1 MKDVKAL
8 LGEGYDAVLIT
19 VGTFKG
25 NVLPMKGHDLQNVYV
40 NTEFLKASREGNPQP
55 VEGGRVVVLGGG
67 NVAYDCARTAVR
79 LGAKSVD
86 IACLEAEAVMTST
99 PEEREEAA
107 EEGIVLHDAYAFT
120 SINDDGT
127 GKVGSMT
134 IHKIAKFYFDEN
146 HRAVTELVDGG
157 ELTLPAD
164 YVIFGVGQKPE
175 DTMGYGLE
183 LTHGP
188 YIVTDG
194 NHMSSE
200 PGIFAA
206 GDVVTG
212 TKSVIGAIAEG
223 RDAASAIDR
232 YLGGDGDISA
242 ELLDPEPVEKS
253 LGKAPAEFYTKATL
267 PHFVPGDERKG
278 TFEPFECPFTEDE
291 AKREASRC
299 LQCDLRLTITKPR
312 LWNEY

>member
-1 MKDVKAL
+1 
-8 LGEGYDAVLIT
+8 
-19 VGTFKG
+19 
-25 NVLPMKGHDLQNVYV
+25 
-40 NTEFLKASREGNPQP
+40 
-55 VEGGRVVVLGGG
+55 
-67 NVAYDCARTAVR
+67 
-79 LGAKSVD
+79 
-86 IACLEAEAVMTST
+86 MTST

-134 IHKIAKFYFDEN
+134 LHKIAKFYFDEN
-146 HRAVTELVDGG
+146 HRAVTELVEGG

-175 DTMGYGLE
+175 GTAEMGLE

-188 YIVTDG
+188 YLAVDG
-194 NHMSSE
+194 DLMTSE
-200 PGIFAA
+200 PGVFAA
-206 GDVVTG
+206 GDAATG
-212 TKSVIGAIAEG
+212 TKSVIAAIAQG
-223 RDAASAIDR
+223 RDAASSIDR

-242 ELLDPEPVEKS
+242 ELLDPEPAEKK
-253 LGKAPAEFYTKATL
+253 LGKAPEEFYTKAVL
-267 PHFVPGDERKG
+267 PQFVPGDERKL

-291 AKREASRC
+291 AKCEAARC
-299 LQCDLRLTITKPR
+299 LQCDLRLTITRPR